1 MIDPKTIDE
10 DLHVAISHYNT
21 LRKKVF
27 IYFSAA
33 LLTGVL
39 ATLIA
44 ALAASNA
51 PLFGKGEGW
60 RWTCGLV
67 AVLTGFS
74 SVLTAL
80 RERPSSKQLDKVT
93 ECVGK
98 LKALQLNLDKEN
110 ALADYKKVVEDYWE
124 YIKEK
129 SL

>member
-10 DLHVAISHYNT
+10 DLRIAIAHYQN

-27 IYFSAA
+27 IYFSAS
-33 LLTGVL
+33 LLSGVL

-67 AVLTGFS
+67 ALLTAFTSVLTG
-74 SVLTAL
+74 L
-80 RERPSSKQLDKVT
+80 RERPGSKQLDKVT

-98 LKALQLNLDKEN
+98 LKALQLNLDQEN
-110 ALADYKKVVEDYWE
+110 ALADYKKVVQDYWE

-129 SL
+129 

>member
-1 MIDPKTIDE
+1 MIDRNIIEE
-10 DLHVAISHYNT
+10 DLHTAIAHYNS
-21 LRKKVF
+21 LRKKAY

-60 RWTCGLV
+60 RWTCGLI
-67 AVLTGFS
+67 AVLTAFS
-74 SVLTAL
+74 SVLTGL

-98 LKALQLNLDKEN
+98 LKALLLNIDEKNIIGE
-110 ALADYKKVVEDYWE
+110 YKKVVEKYWE

-129 SL
+129 

>member
-1 MIDPKTIDE
+1 MIDRNIIEE
-10 DLHVAISHYNT
+10 DLHTAIAHYNS
-21 LRKKVF
+21 LRRKAY

-60 RWTCGLV
+60 RWTCGLI
-67 AVLTGFS
+67 AVLTAFT
-74 SVLTAL
+74 SVLTGL
-80 RERPSSKQLDKVT
+80 REKPSSKQLDKVT

-98 LKALQLNLDKEN
+98 LKALQLNIDREN
-110 ALADYKKVVEDYWE
+110 LVADYKKVVENYWE
-124 YIKEK
+124 YIREK
-129 SL
+129 

>member
-1 MIDPKTIDE
+1 MVDRKMIEE
-10 DLHVAISHYNT
+10 DLNTAIGHYNS
-21 LRKKVF
+21 LKKKSY

-33 LLTGVL
+33 LITGVL

-67 AVLTGFS
+67 AVLTAFS
-74 SVLTAL
+74 SVLTGL
-80 RERPSSKQLDKVT
+80 RERPGSKQLDTVT

-98 LKALQLNLDKEN
+98 LKALLLNIDEKNIMGE
-110 ALADYKKVVEDYWE
+110 YKTVVEKYWE
-124 YIKEK
+124 YIEK
-129 SL
+129 

>member
-1 MIDPKTIDE
+1 MIDRKIIEE
-10 DLHVAISHYNT
+10 DLNTAIGHYNS
-21 LRKKVF
+21 LKKKAY

-33 LLTGVL
+33 LITAVL

-67 AVLTGFS
+67 AVLTAFS
-74 SVLTAL
+74 SVLTGL
-80 RERPSSKQLDKVT
+80 RERPGSKQLDTVT

-98 LKALQLNLDKEN
+98 LKALLLNVDEKNIIGE
-110 ALADYKKVVEDYWE
+110 YKTVVEKYWE
-124 YIKEK
+124 YIEK
-129 SL
+129 

>member
-1 MIDPKTIDE
+1 MIDPTLIDQ
-10 DLHVAISHYNT
+10 DLGAALIHYNS
-21 LRKKVF
+21 LKRKVF
-27 IYFSAA
+27 VYFSTA
-33 LLTGVL
+33 LRTGVL

-51 PLFGKGEGW
+51 PLFGKGDGW

-74 SVLTAL
+74 SVLTGL
-80 RERPSSKQLDKVT
+80 RERPSSKEPDKAT

-98 LKALQLNLDKEN
+98 LKALQLNLDNEN
-110 ALADYKKVVEDYWE
+110 IVADNKRVIENYWE

-129 SL
+129 

>member
-1 MIDPKTIDE
+1 MIDRKIIEE
-10 DLHVAISHYNT
+10 DLNTAIGHYNS
-21 LRKKVF
+21 LKKKAY

-33 LLTGVL
+33 LITAVL

-67 AVLTGFS
+67 AVLTAFS
-74 SVLTAL
+74 SVLTGL
-80 RERPSSKQLDKVT
+80 RERPGSKQLDTVT

-98 LKALQLNLDKEN
+98 LKALLLNIEEKNIIGE
-110 ALADYKKVVEDYWE
+110 YKTVVEKYWE
-124 YIKEK
+124 YIEK
-129 SL
+129 

>member
-1 MIDPKTIDE
+1 MIDLKTIE
-10 DLHVAISHYNT
+10 ADLQTAMGHYQA

-27 IYFSAA
+27 IYFSSA

-67 AVLTGFS
+67 AVLTAFS
-74 SVLTAL
+74 SVLTGL
-80 RERPSSKQLDKVT
+80 RERPGSKQLDKVT

-98 LKALQLNLDKEN
+98 LKALQLNIDKEN
-110 ALADYKKVVEDYWE
+110 AAADYKKVVESYWE
-124 YIKEK
+124 YIRQT
-129 SL
+129 

>member
-1 MIDPKTIDE
+1 MVDPKIIEE
-10 DLHVAISHYNT
+10 DLQAALIHYNA
-21 LRKKVF
+21 LKKRIL

-39 ATLIA
+39 ATFIA

-51 PLFGKGEGW
+51 PLFGKGDGW
-60 RWTCGLV
+60 RWTCGLI
-67 AVLTGFS
+67 AVLTAFS
-74 SVLTAL
+74 SVLTGL

-98 LKALQLNLDKEN
+98 LKALRLNLDQQH

-129 SL
+129 

>member
-1 MIDPKTIDE
+1 MIDRKIIEE
-10 DLHVAISHYNT
+10 DLHTAIAHYNS
-21 LRKKVF
+21 LRKKTY
-27 IYFSAA
+27 IYFSAS

-60 RWTCGLV
+60 RWTCGLI
-67 AVLTGFS
+67 ALMTAFS
-74 SVLTAL
+74 SVLTGL
-80 RERPSSKQLDKVT
+80 RERPGSKQLDKVT

-98 LKALQLNLDKEN
+98 LKALLLNLDEKNVIGE
-110 ALADYKKVVEDYWE
+110 YKKVVEKYWE

-129 SL
+129 

>member
-1 MIDPKTIDE
+1 MIDRHTIDE
-10 DLHVAISHYNT
+10 DLRTAIRHYQS

-27 IYFSAA
+27 VYFSAA

-74 SVLTAL
+74 SVLTGL
-80 RERPSSKQLDKVT
+80 REKPSSKQLDKVT

-98 LKALQLNLDKEN
+98 LKALQLNLDQEN
-110 ALADYKKVVEDYWE
+110 AAADYKKVVEDYWE
-124 YIKEK
+124 YIKER
-129 SL
+129 

>member
-1 MIDPKTIDE
+1 MIDRNTIDE
-10 DLHVAISHYNT
+10 DLRTAICHYQN

-27 IYFSAA
+27 VYFSAA
-33 LLTGVL
+33 LLTAVL

-80 RERPSSKQLDKVT
+80 RERPSSRQLDKVT

-98 LKALQLNLDKEN
+98 LKALQLNLDQEN
-110 ALADYKKVVEDYWE
+110 ALADYKNVVENYWE

-129 SL
+129 